1 MAIVQNVDLHAFREA
16 FRVAGRQDQ
25 FSWEALE
32 ALFDYLEQY
41 SEDVGEPFELDV
53 IAICCEWCES
63 HWSDIAKDCRID
75 LTDCED
81 DDERIEA
88 VRDYLNDNTM
98 MIELYG
104 GETFVY
110 MAF

>member
-1 MAIVQNVDLHAFREA
+1 MAIVQTLNVYQFRDAFRA
-16 FRVAGRQDQ
+16 AGRKDQ
-25 FSWEALE
+25 FSYEALG

-41 SEDVGEPFELDV
+41 SEDIGEPFEMDV
-53 IAICCEWCES
+53 IAICCDWSEA
-63 HWSDIAKDCRID
+63 HWSDIASDYRID

-88 VRDYLNDNTM
+88 VRDYLSDNTSYT
-98 MIELYG
+98 ELSD

-110 MAF
+110 VNF